1 MIIFVICFAGS
12 PSSHGDYKG
21 QVQLLRD
28 DSPGLL
34 ISIKLYLTTLNI
46 AKIFFPVVF
55 NIDFQVEEFQEGMN
69 YCGPCKEL

>member
-1 MIIFVICFAGS
+1 M
-12 PSSHGDYKG
+12 
-21 QVQLLRD
+21 QVLQAATETIKAKFNFSETTLQV
-28 DSPGLL
+28 L
-34 ISIKLYLTTLNI
+34 ILNKLCLTTLNI